1 VVPPCSA
8 PCVEH
13 GSSRYRSG
21 RSKTWLKTKCFTEST
36 FVVIGTA
43 RERKTGAPLASLA
56 RANGQGLVYAN
67 SAFITLSG
75 NEREEFWSRLETIK
89 VGRCAAKFRLRG
101 KAGACRPS
109 TASCWRKASPA
120 WDCERIDELT
130 GGSELANQAGL

>member
-89 VGRCAAKFRLRG
+89 VGRCAAKFRLPDAQWVKPELVARVRHL
-101 KAGACRPS
+101 AGAKHLRHGIV
-109 TASCWRKASPA
+109 RG
-120 WDCERIDELT
+120 LT
-130 GGSELANQAGL
+130 S